1 MLCTRIDIK
10 NILEIISFGMYMDHN
25 DKINYLIQHNKK
37 INQDIV
43 IRKERKKEY
52 DKDRYERLHGSK
64 PKDDSIECD
73 ICGGYYTVTHK
84 WQHKNTKK
92 HMRAYSKYVF
102 ENVKK

>member
-10 NILEIISFGMYMDHN
+10 NILEIISFGMYMD
-25 DKINYLIQHNKK
+25 Y
-37 INQDIV
+37 
-43 IRKERKKEY
+43 ERKRKY

-73 ICGGYYTVTHK
+73 ICGGYWKPDNK
-84 WQHKNTKK
+84 WRHLNTKK
-92 HMRAYSKYVF
+92 HMRAYSKYIY